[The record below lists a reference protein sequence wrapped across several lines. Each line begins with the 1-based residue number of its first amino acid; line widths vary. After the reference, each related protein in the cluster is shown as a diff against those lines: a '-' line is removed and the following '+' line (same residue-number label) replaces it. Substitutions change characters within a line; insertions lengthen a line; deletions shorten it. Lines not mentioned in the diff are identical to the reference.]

1 MELKNP
7 SPLGEKKINERS
19 ITEDILKIARD
30 KEFERRQRTK
40 ISLPSLNIFKG
51 KHRNKQP
58 LEDVQSNISTQSNI
72 QQKKNSNLYTFIQ
85 KLKTLSWS
93 NIKIYISTHREQV
106 TNISLI
112 IIPLFILL
120 ILIVI
125 ITSYTRSQPYRVAN
139 EFMQA
144 IEEKNISLAYTLT
157 SDAYKAVTTE
167 KEFKKVVDNV
177 NTVDIS
183 NRRVKSKRIENE
195 KEMGQY
201 AYIRYK
207 VSGSY
212 LDLVVYNDTL
222 DWRVHSI
229 ELSSIK

>member
-51 KHRNKQP
+51 INNKKQP
-58 LEDVQSNISTQSNI
+58 TKDVQSNISTQSNI
-72 QQKKNSNLYTFIQ
+72 QQKKDSNLYTFIQ

-93 NIKIYISTHREQV
+93 NIKIYASTHREQV

>member
-51 KHRNKQP
+51 INKKKQP
-58 LEDVQSNISTQSNI
+58 PEDVQTNISTQSNI
-72 QQKKNSNLYTFIQ
+72 QQKKDSNLYTFIQ
-85 KLKTLSWS
+85 KLKALSWS

-144 IEEKNISLAYTLT
+144 VEEKDISLAYTLT

-167 KEFKKVVDNV
+167 KEFKKVVDNL

-183 NRRVKSKRIENE
+183 NRRVKSKRIDNQ

-229 ELSSIK
+229 QLMSIK

>member
-51 KHRNKQP
+51 INKKKQP
-58 LEDVQSNISTQSNI
+58 PEDVQTNISTQSNI
-72 QQKKNSNLYTFIQ
+72 QQKKDSNLYTFIQ
-85 KLKTLSWS
+85 KLKALSWS

-144 IEEKNISLAYTLT
+144 IEQRDISLAYNLT

-167 KEFKKVVDNV
+167 KEFKKVVDNL

-183 NRRVKSKRIENE
+183 NRRVKSKRIDNQ

-229 ELSSIK
+229 QLMSIK

>member
-1 MELKNP
+1 
-7 SPLGEKKINERS
+7 
-19 ITEDILKIARD
+19 
-30 KEFERRQRTK
+30 
-40 ISLPSLNIFKG
+40 
-51 KHRNKQP
+51 
-58 LEDVQSNISTQSNI
+58 
-72 QQKKNSNLYTFIQ
+72 
-85 KLKTLSWS
+85 
-93 NIKIYISTHREQV
+93 
-106 TNISLI
+106 
-112 IIPLFILL
+112 
-120 ILIVI
+120 
-125 ITSYTRSQPYRVAN
+125 TRSQPYRVAN

-144 IEEKNISLAYTLT
+144 IEQRDISLAYNLT

-167 KEFKKVVDNV
+167 KEFNKVVDNL

-212 LDLVVYNDTL
+212 LDLVIYNDTL

-229 ELSSIK
+229 ELTSVK

>member
-51 KHRNKQP
+51 INKKKQP
-58 LEDVQSNISTQSNI
+58 PEDVQTNISTQSNI
-72 QQKKNSNLYTFIQ
+72 QQKKDSNLYTFIQ
-85 KLKTLSWS
+85 KLKALSWS

-144 IEEKNISLAYTLT
+144 VEEKDISLAYTLT

-167 KEFKKVVDNV
+167 KEFKKVVDNL

-229 ELSSIK
+229 QLMSIK

>member
-51 KHRNKQP
+51 INKKKQP
-58 LEDVQSNISTQSNI
+58 PEDVQTNISTQSNI
-72 QQKKNSNLYTFIQ
+72 QQKKDSNLYTLIQ
-85 KLKTLSWS
+85 KVKTLSWS

-144 IEEKNISLAYTLT
+144 VEQKDISLAYTLT

-167 KEFKKVVDNV
+167 KEFKKVVDNL

-229 ELSSIK
+229 QLMSIK

>member
-40 ISLPSLNIFKG
+40 IFLPFLNIFKG

-144 IEEKNISLAYTLT
+144 VEQKDISLAYTLT

-167 KEFKKVVDNV
+167 KEFNKVVDNL

-212 LDLVVYNDTL
+212 LDLVIYNDTL

-229 ELSSIK
+229 ELTSVK